1 MPTGIYLIYFLR
13 SVSNSREEFINYMHM
28 LWQRAQAR
36 KAAREDMAEMRK
48 EEKEKKN

>member
-1 MPTGIYLIYFLR
+1 MAVYVKNRKGTYGL
-13 SVSNSREEFINYMHM
+13 SREEFINYMRM